1 MAISLARSPVVSYH
15 AIREFHNS
23 PVARKKRLAFSY
35 RTRVH
40 YHPVNFMNMPPS
52 KDHGHDNG
60 CTDDVHRCTCHFSG
74 RVQGVGF
81 RYTAQN
87 IALQYNVCGYVRN
100 LSDGRV
106 ELVME
111 GPDGELTGFID
122 SLKQKMNAYIR
133 QLEQQLAPP
142 TGEFHRFSIRH

>member
-1 MAISLARSPVVSYH
+1 ML
-15 AIREFHNS
+15 FN
-23 PVARKKRLAFSY
+23 KKRLAFVL
-35 RTRVH
+35 TKRVH
-40 YHPVNFMNMPPS
+40 YQPVSNSSPPTS
-52 KDHGHDNG
+52 HSHDNTNG
-60 CTDDVHRCTCHFSG
+60 CSGQVHRCTCHFTG

-111 GPDGELTGFID
+111 GPDMELTGFID
-122 SLKQKMNAYIR
+122 SLKHKMNGYIR
-133 QLEQQLAPP
+133 QLEQHLAPP